1 MTLLTPKDV
10 QINSSLSNFNY
21 QPVPSNYYNFLTDD
35 KDNGNNITVTTI
47 DNFLPDNK
55 ELEDESVPNDDY
67 IDDEIRF
74 GDDDSLASDIDPIQN

>member
-1 MTLLTPKDV
+1 MTLLTPKYV
-10 QINSSLSNFNY
+10 QINSSLSNFND

-35 KDNGNNITVTTI
+35 NENSNNITVTTI